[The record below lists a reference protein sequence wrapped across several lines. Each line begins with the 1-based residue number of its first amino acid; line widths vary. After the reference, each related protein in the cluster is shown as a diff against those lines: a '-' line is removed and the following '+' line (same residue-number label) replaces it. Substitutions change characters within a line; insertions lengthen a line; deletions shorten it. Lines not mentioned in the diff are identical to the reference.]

1 MRSLRLAA
9 AILALA
15 LVAAACSDDSEDD
28 AEPSD
33 EVATTT
39 LSVSPTTSQPPGT
52 TPTTVAVNPPTTTVV
67 ELVATTSTTEP
78 PESGSAGTDP
88 PPVPAN
94 LKCLATGTDGEI
106 LVEFDAL
113 SNPEALSAVRPYLGV
128 DGGPM
133 INQGFRP
140 IADVDKTRE
149 GGTRWAVPV
158 RSVPVGVPLRLVVGS
173 FNLLDQESGW
183 PRIIEVRYDGPG
195 QSCGTPDDVVLPP
208 ATCTAGCDE
217 EEGEP
222 GA

>member
-1 MRSLRLAA
+1 M
-9 AILALA
+9 
-15 LVAAACSDDSEDD
+15 AAACSDDPDEEAVD
-28 AEPSD
+28 ETVD
-33 EVATTT
+33 EVTATTE
-39 LSVSPTTSQPPGT
+39 SVSPPTTQPRVT
-52 TPTTVAVNPPTTTVV
+52 TPTTAPEEPPTVTVV
-67 ELVATTSTTEP
+67 EIITTPDTTEP
-78 PESGSAGTDP
+78 PTALAGTDP
-88 PPVPAN
+88 PPVPTN
-94 LKCLATGTDGEI
+94 LKCLATGTNGEV

-158 RSVPVGVPLRLVVGS
+158 RSVPVGVPVRLVVGS

-183 PRIIEVRYDGPG
+183 PNIIEVHYNGPG
-195 QSCGTPDDVVLPP
+195 QSCGAVTDVVLPP

>member
-28 AEPSD
+28 GEPSD
-33 EVATTT
+33 EAATTT
-39 LSVSPTTSQPPGT
+39 PSVSPTTSQPPGT

-88 PPVPAN
+88 PPAPAN
-94 LKCLATGTDGEI
+94 LKCLTTGTNGEV

-113 SNPEALSAVRPYLGV
+113 SNPEALSGVRPYLGV

-133 INQGFRP
+133 INQGFRL
-140 IADVDKTRE
+140 IADVNKTRE

-158 RSVPVGVPLRLVVGS
+158 RSVPVGVALRLAVGS

-183 PRIIEVRYDGPG
+183 WPIEVHYDGPG